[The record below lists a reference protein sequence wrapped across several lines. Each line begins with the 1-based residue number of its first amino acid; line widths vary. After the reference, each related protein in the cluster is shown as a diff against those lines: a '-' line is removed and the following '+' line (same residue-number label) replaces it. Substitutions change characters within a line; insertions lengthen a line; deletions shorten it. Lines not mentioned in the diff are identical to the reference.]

1 MALFPSP
8 SSLNPSLSSPSN
20 QHRTT
25 YSLPKPAQLITGPVV
40 PSYLPSLSTISSPT
54 TPITPILKLD
64 KDRQS
69 SSDHLFPSLSFSN
82 ILFFKSAYNVQ
93 VIAGE
98 NEPEEKLI
106 GRFRREVLRAG
117 VIQESKR
124 RRFFESTQEKK
135 KRKSREAAKRNRKRR
150 PQPKA
155 LPWDTQETLKDE
167 GYKSDEDSWDLIDVE
182 VPYT

>member
-1 MALFPSP
+1 MALFQ
-8 SSLNPSLSSPSN
+8 SSSVFNPSLPSPNN
-20 QHRTT
+20 QHSTISNPT
-25 YSLPKPAQLITGPVV
+25 PAQLTTVRAV
-40 PSYLPSLSTISSPT
+40 SSSFPSLSTTSS
-54 TPITPILKLD
+54 PITPIFKLH
-64 KDRQS
+64 KDNS
-69 SSDHLFPSLSFSN
+69 EYLFPSLSFSN

-93 VIAGE
+93 VIAAE

-135 KRKSREAAKRNRKRR
+135 KRKSRDAARRNRKRR

-155 LPWDTQETLKDE
+155 LLGDTQETLKDE
-167 GYKSDEDSWDLIDVE
+167 GYKSDEDTWDLIDVE
-182 VPYT
+182 SPYT

>member
-1 MALFPSP
+1 MALFL
-8 SSLNPSLSSPSN
+8 SSSFFDPSLSSPNN
-20 QHRTT
+20 QNTT
-25 YSLPKPAQLITGPVV
+25 NSHPKTGQLSTIRVV
-40 PSYLPSLSTISSPT
+40 TFCVPSLSITSS
-54 TPITPILKLD
+54 PITPVLKLD
-64 KDRQS
+64 KDN
-69 SSDHLFPSLSFSN
+69 SDHLFPSLSFSN

-135 KRKSREAAKRNRKRR
+135 KRKSRDAARRNRKRFASNFAFSLLSLYSLIYWVSSIYCR
-150 PQPKA
+150 PCSYMKR
-155 LPWDTQETLKDE
+155 
-167 GYKSDEDSWDLIDVE
+167 
-182 VPYT
+182 

>member
-1 MALFPSP
+1 MALFLSP
-8 SSLNPSLSSPSN
+8 SFFDPSLSSPGN
-20 QHRTT
+20 QLHTN
-25 YSLPKPAQLITGPVV
+25 SPSKTGQFSTVHAV
-40 PSYLPSLSTISSPT
+40 PFCVPSLSTTSSR
-54 TPITPILKLD
+54 ITPILKLN
-64 KDRQS
+64 KDNS
-69 SSDHLFPSLSFSN
+69 DHFPDHLFPSLSFSN

-135 KRKSREAAKRNRKRR
+135 KRKSRDAARRNRKRYSLSR
-150 PQPKA
+150 SFPSPENVFWISLTGFDIAVDIRTK
-155 LPWDTQETLKDE
+155 
-167 GYKSDEDSWDLIDVE
+167 
-182 VPYT
+182 